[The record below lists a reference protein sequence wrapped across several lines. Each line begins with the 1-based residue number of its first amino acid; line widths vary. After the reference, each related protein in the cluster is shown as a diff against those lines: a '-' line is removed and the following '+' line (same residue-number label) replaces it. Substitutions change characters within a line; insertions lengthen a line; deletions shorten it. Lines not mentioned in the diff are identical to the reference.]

1 MRLTSTPR
9 TEGSL
14 EREVLSCTAPGPQT
28 PLCLRHCAACTRP
41 QPRWAPASP
50 ALERARQRPLGAEST
65 RRCPGDAHGLSPHGD
80 ACSLSLHLLFPG
92 SCHVAPLRYR
102 DALPSTAPGRKEPK
116 LPWVVVVGG
125 GSSHLPP
132 LGSRELI
139 SEFFVKHFEAHKAGS
154 SERRHCKGFVYRRC
168 RGRGEPD
175 ACSPALPAP
184 SPSRL
189 LSCLTSVPLAPGS
202 LGQETPEGT
211 GS

>member
-1 MRLTSTPR
+1 MQPALDP
-9 TEGSL
+9 SL
-14 EREVLSCTAPGPQT
+14 AGPQLPQPWNARGSARWGLSPRGGALET
-28 PLCLRHCAACTRP
+28 LTACHPTETLAACLYTSCSQAPATWPHYVTGMRSPP
-41 QPRWAPASP
+41 QPRGAGSP
-50 ALERARQRPLGAEST
+50 SSRGWWWW
-65 RRCPGDAHGLSPHGD
+65 
-80 ACSLSLHLLFPG
+80 
-92 SCHVAPLRYR
+92 
-102 DALPSTAPGRKEPK
+102 GR
-116 LPWVVVVGG
+116 